1 MNEFIEKLIGMLEE
15 LYARND
21 KTKKMAYEEKDWE
34 KFDLFTHRCEGI
46 YSAISIVNQLAEE
59 YNGGWIPVDKTLPK
73 KSGYYTVTE
82 EQYSLDMRKKMGVR
96 VSHEVQFDAE
106 EQRWYRAKFLKVI
119 AWKEHETPYQ
129 PKGE

>member
-1 MNEFIEKLIGMLEE
+1 MKEFIEKLIGMLEE

-59 YNGGWIPVDKTLPK
+59 YNNDFCEWKDDAIGIFHIKTSCGHSIDVNYVYEFCPYCGK
-73 KSGYYTVTE
+73 KI
-82 EQYSLDMRKKMGVR
+82 K
-96 VSHEVQFDAE
+96 
-106 EQRWYRAKFLKVI
+106 I
-119 AWKEHETPYQ
+119 APYQ
-129 PKGE
+129 MKGE

>member
-1 MNEFIEKLIGMLEE
+1 MKEFIEKLIGMLEE

-59 YNGGWIPVDKTLPK
+59 YKLSEMQTGWIACSERLPEV
-73 KSGYYTVTE
+73 SGEYYTYVYYDGHYM
-82 EQYSLDMRKKMGVR
+82 YSVDEIDCDGIIKEWNC
-96 VSHEVQFDAE
+96 SPDYQI
-106 EQRWYRAKFLKVI
+106 I
-119 AWKEHETPYQ
+119 AWKPIEFYQ
-129 PKGE
+129 PIGE